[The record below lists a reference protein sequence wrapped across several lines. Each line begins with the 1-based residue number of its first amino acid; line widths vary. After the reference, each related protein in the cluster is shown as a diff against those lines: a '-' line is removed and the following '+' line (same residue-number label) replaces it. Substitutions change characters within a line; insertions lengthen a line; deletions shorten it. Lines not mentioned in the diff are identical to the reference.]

1 MLRGIGVVLAIVL
14 AAPGGA
20 GASPLELFGFGG
32 RSPALAGGGVAV
44 ARGYESVYLNP
55 AGLAGV
61 ERQRLT
67 FGTAA
72 AHFALEIDEGDAGVD
87 DTTSV
92 LIGGAVPIGLGG
104 ALADRVVLGLGF
116 HIPNR
121 ALVRVDRPVIGAP
134 TFALL
139 DNRAEAIG
147 INVALGVKVSER
159 LSVGAGVLT
168 LAQLRGRITVS
179 EDAAGAFITRSNQN
193 LITHFAPIAG
203 VRYDATDELRLG
215 LTARAP
221 SRSDYEIE
229 VDTDVTSI
237 PLSLPELAIAGNA
250 QYDPLMVAL
259 GAGWRLRPALTLIA
273 ELEYRRWSG
282 FPRPTENPVV
292 GDTAPPAPGFS
303 DTVVP
308 RLAVESRFYQGSVD
322 LTGRA
327 GYAFHLSPAPEM
339 SGRITLLDNHR
350 HAASLGLGV
359 ELHGPVPLAIDVW
372 AQAHLLQSR
381 THAKNPDAFEGEPP
395 FTQIRSSGQV
405 FTGGLTVGVEL

>member
-1 MLRGIGVVLAIVL
+1 MVRGIALALVVTLSTSS
-14 AAPGGA
+14 AA
-20 GASPLELFGFGG
+20 ASPLELFGFGG

-44 ARGYESVYLNP
+44 ASGYESVYLNP

-61 ERQRLT
+61 DRQRLT
-67 FGTAA
+67 LGTAGA
-72 AHFALEIDEGDAGVD
+72 RFSLEIDDRDAGID
-87 DTTSV
+87 DTTAL
-92 LIGGAVPIGLGG
+92 LIGGALPIALGG
-104 ALADRVVLGLGF
+104 ALKDRVVLGLGF

-121 ALVRVDRPVIGAP
+121 ALVRVDRPITGEP
-134 TFALL
+134 TFAIL

-147 INVALGVKVSER
+147 INVGLGVELDER
-159 LSVGAGVLT
+159 WSAGIGVLT

-179 EDAAGAFITRSNQN
+179 EDAGGAFITRSDQS
-193 LITHFAPIAG
+193 LVTHFAPIAG
-203 VRYDATDELRLG
+203 VRFAATDSLRLG

-250 QYDPLMVAL
+250 QYDPLMIAL
-259 GAGWRLRPALTLIA
+259 GAGWQLGPDLAVIG

-308 RLAVESRFYQGSVD
+308 RLAVESLLYRGAVD

-327 GYAFHLSPAPEM
+327 GYAFFLSPAPEM
-339 SGRITLLDNHR
+339 TGEITLLDNHR
-350 HAASLGLGV
+350 HAASLGVGI
-359 ELHGPVPLAIDVW
+359 ELDGAVPLVIDVW
-372 AQAHLLQSR
+372 AQAHLLHSR
-381 THAKNPDAFEGEPP
+381 THDKDPAAFEDEPP
-395 FTQIRSSGQV
+395 VPRVSSSGRV
-405 FTGGLTVGVEL
+405 FTGGLTVGVDL